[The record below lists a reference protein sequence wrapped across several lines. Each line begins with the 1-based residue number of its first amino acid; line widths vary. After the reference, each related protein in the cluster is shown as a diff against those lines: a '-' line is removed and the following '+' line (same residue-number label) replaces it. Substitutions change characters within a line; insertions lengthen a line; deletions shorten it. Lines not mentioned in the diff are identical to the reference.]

1 VECVLALHFFD
12 KEPTARV
19 STGHNSGPLNLL
31 CVEPKRD
38 LIRIGERSPTNR
50 EMSGKSLRKDDD
62 ISGPVRYR

>member
-1 VECVLALHFFD
+1 LALHLFD

-31 CVEPKRD
+31 CVERKRER
-38 LIRIGERSPTNR
+38 IWIGERNPTNR

-62 ISGPVRYR
+62 ISAPVRYR